1 MLSPRFLVP
10 LLALAGLPVEA
21 ALLVYDGYSYS
32 GEGSA
37 ISGAMP
43 GTSTVGLNR
52 TVVYQ
57 GAVSNNYTYNSAGLS
72 FGSLIT
78 TGGSMN
84 FGVGTNAITGTIS
97 LGTGIAPYA
106 GATVY
111 TGGTSYSGT
120 LYSSYLIKLNK
131 APNGSTAFQS
141 RVADSIVSSN
151 ARYIAAAD
159 SRIGSTNAPSLAY
172 DGSDTST
179 TTVTAS
185 TGAALGT
192 TETYLVVSRYTNAG
206 TTASAVDQATATLF
220 VLSLAQ
226 FNTMLSS
233 GQPFENYL
241 DGADASALTARIEDK
256 NSTTNNNDFADGR
269 FAGYLAISTNSTSGS
284 TGIVDETRYGTTMDD
299 VIPVVPEPS
308 TVALLLLAAP
318 LFGRR
323 NRRR

>member
-1 MLSPRFLVP
+1 MRAPRFLVP
-10 LLALAGLPVEA
+10 LLSLACLPAEA
-21 ALLVYDGYSYS
+21 ALLVYDGYSYAD
-32 GEGSA
+32 GSS

-52 TVVYQ
+52 TVAYQ
-57 GAVSNNYTYNSAGLS
+57 GAVNNGYTYNPGSLS

-84 FGVGTNAITGTIS
+84 FAVGTNAITGTIS
-97 LGTGIAPYA
+97 LGTGSAPYA

-159 SRIGSTNAPSLAY
+159 SRVGSTNVPSLAY
-172 DGSDTST
+172 DGSDTSAA
-179 TTVTAS
+179 TVTVS

-192 TETYLVVSRYTNAG
+192 TETYLVISRYTNVG
-206 TTASAVDQATATLF
+206 TTPSAADQATATMF
-220 VLSLAQ
+220 ILSLAQ

-233 GQPFENYL
+233 GLSFESYL
-241 DGADASALTARIEDK
+241 DGADATALTAKIEDK
-256 NSTTNNNDFADGR
+256 NSATNNNDFADGR
-269 FAGYLAISTNSTSGS
+269 FAGYLSISTNSTAGS
-284 TGIVDETRYGTTMDD
+284 TGIIDETRYGTTMDD
-299 VIPVVPEPS
+299 VIPLIPEPS
-308 TVALLLLAAP
+308 TAALLLLAVP
-318 LFGRR
+318 LVSRR
-323 NRRR
+323 NRRC